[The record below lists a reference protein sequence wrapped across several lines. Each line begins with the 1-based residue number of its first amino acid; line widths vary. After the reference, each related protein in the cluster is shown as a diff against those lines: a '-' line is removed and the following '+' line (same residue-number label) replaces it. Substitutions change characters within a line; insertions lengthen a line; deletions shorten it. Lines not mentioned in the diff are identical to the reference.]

1 MNARSAALTL
11 STLSALASAPLAAQA
26 GAYLYAGQVFAGS
39 PNEMSWRITAQR
51 DLVGPLGV
59 DASLLLL
66 PGARPADGSLYGAGA
81 DFTLL
86 SAETG
91 VPTVFVGLAG
101 GIGGGGQQRLWA
113 APSFGARMPFVVLGS
128 LRVMAEGRWRAYT
141 FDGRTGVEVGLAIGF
156 RSRHR
161 ETELLPESAGLIA
174 PPPIAEILRAR
185 GIPEEKARLLGNIV
199 RTALEEM
206 GQPYV
211 WGGTGNGNGGFDCS
225 GLIQFAYSRFHVP
238 IPRTSVGQANA
249 GIAIQPDIEKLLPGD
264 ILVFSDR
271 GDTPT
276 HVGLYVGE
284 GKFIHS
290 AAKGVLLNR
299 LAEDD
304 PDGRWWL
311 KRWIGVRRIVE

>member
-1 MNARSAALTL
+1 MNRLGRLVILLALP
-11 STLSALASAPLAAQA
+11 LSALGAQ
-26 GAYLYAGQVFAGS
+26 GGGFLYAGQVLAGS
-39 PNEMSWRITAQR
+39 PAEMSWRVTAQR

-59 DASLLLL
+59 DGSLMLL
-66 PGARPADGSLYGAGA
+66 PGARPLDGSLYGAGI

-101 GIGGGGQQRLWA
+101 GIGAGGQQRLWA
-113 APSFGARMPFVVLGS
+113 APSFGARMPFVVFRS

-141 FDGRTGVEVGLAIGF
+141 FDGRNGIEVGLAIGF
-156 RSRHR
+156 RTHGR
-161 ETELLPESAGLIA
+161 ESDLRPESAGLMA
-174 PPPIAEILRAR
+174 PPPIADILRAR
-185 GIPEEKARLLGNIV
+185 GIPEAKAQLLGNVV

-225 GLIQFAYSRFHVP
+225 GLIQYAYAKQNVP
-238 IPRTSVGQANA
+238 IPRTSGGQATA
-249 GIAIQPDIEKLLPGD
+249 GIAIQPDLEKLLPGD

-271 GDTPT
+271 GDMPS

-284 GKFIHS
+284 GRFIHS
-290 AAKGVLLNR
+290 ASRGVIVSR
-299 LAEDD
+299 FAEDD
-304 PDGRWWL
+304 SDGKFWL
-311 KRWIGVRRIVE
+311 RRWIGVRRIVE